1 MRIWTIANQKG
12 GVGKT
17 TTTLALGSRLA
28 LRGFR
33 VLLLDLD
40 PHASMTQALGLAAEP
55 PTPGVLELFDEPAQ
69 PIAGLRRSTPVEGLS
84 LIAGQPGL
92 ATLERRAG
100 QRPGL
105 GRALGI
111 ALSEV
116 AHAYDYALLDC
127 PPTLGLLM
135 VNALAAA
142 DRLIVPTQTE
152 PLAQFGLQGIARTAA
167 MVSRSRGR
175 PLPISILPTLYDRR
189 TRIATD
195 TLNEMRT
202 RFEAHVWDNAVP
214 VDTRLRDIHH
224 LLGPDGQDSQ
234 ARGLPAYA
242 RALDWLLASDHL
254 DAAGS

>member
-1 MRIWTIANQKG
+1 MRIWTVANQKG

-28 LRGFR
+28 HRGFR

-55 PTPGVLELFDEPAQ
+55 PVPGVLELFDDPPQ

-84 LIAGQPGL
+84 LIPGQAGL
-92 ATLERRAG
+92 ATLERKAG
-100 QRPGL
+100 NRPGL
-105 GRALGI
+105 GRALGQ
-111 ALSEV
+111 ALDDI

-152 PLAQFGLQGIARTAA
+152 PLAQFGLQSIARTAA
-167 MVSRSRGR
+167 MVSRSRQR
-175 PLPISILPTLYDRR
+175 ALPLSVLPTLFDRR
-189 TRIATD
+189 TRVATD
-195 TLNEMRT
+195 TLGEMRT
-202 RFEAHVWDNAVP
+202 RFDAQVWSDAIP

-224 LLGPDGQDSQ
+224 LLGPDTGDSG
-234 ARGLPAYA
+234 ARGLASYS

-254 DAAGS
+254 GEAAG